1 MFLQTFF
8 MFGFLIGLLAS
19 SYLYFELK
27 TARQKYKKEQ
37 KENAQKLFELSILNE
52 VSDKIGYSLSSKDI
66 AATIASTAEK
76 IFPVT
81 AVSYGIIQNDHIEVT
96 TITHENVGPH
106 YISGVKDIVLQ
117 GIYTIDDQLKNLPVS
132 HYTKGAHIDP
142 QAELLVDSS
151 IQYDAK
157 PVSYFNIPLVLN
169 NRFTGIIN
177 ITSKKEHAYQEED
190 MSMLYKIVNRAQ
202 FAIGRLEDVIENEK
216 GKVDALVKSLSTGAI
231 FFTLDSNSLH
241 LFTINGAAR
250 RFLQI
255 SEENPDLTTVL
266 SHFNLKP
273 NIVGEM
279 KDVIINKK
287 SSIYRDVAI
296 GPLRFNIYVSPVFSL
311 NSDKIIGVA
320 LAMEDITREHETQ
333 KMREGFTNMM
343 VHELRA
349 PLTAIKGAA
358 DLLMHPQTEEEDRV
372 KMRLIIK
379 NSAVR
384 LLTDIDDILDSA
396 KIDAGKLLIQETNSD
411 VVEVLNKAVEELSYI
426 AQDKEILIEKHI
438 DSDIPQFELDP
449 VRIGQVIVNLMS
461 NSIKY
466 SDPHTVIDIY
476 CRKREE
482 YVEIEVKDHGA
493 GIEKEKIENLFK
505 PFSQVNFRK
514 PEKGTGLGLYISKA
528 IIDEHHGKIWLNS
541 KVGEG
546 TSVFF
551 TLPYTHVN
559 PVQPKASMAN

>member
-1 MFLQTFF
+1 

-19 SYLYFELK
+19 TYLYFELK
-27 TARQKYKKEQ
+27 TAREKYKKER

-66 AATIASTAEK
+66 AATIAATAEK
-76 IFPVT
+76 IFPVS

-117 GIYTIDDQLKNLPVS
+117 GIYTVDDQLKNLPIS
-132 HYTKGAHIDP
+132 HYAKGAHIDP
-142 QAELLVDSS
+142 QAELLVDSTMR
-151 IQYDAK
+151 YDAK

-177 ITSKKEHAYQEED
+177 ITSKNEHAYQEED

-250 RFLQI
+250 RFLHI
-255 SEENPDLTTVL
+255 TEETPDLTTVL

-311 NSDKIIGVA
+311 NSDRIIGVA

-333 KMREGFTNMM
+333 KMREGFNNMM
-343 VHELRA
+343 VH
-349 PLTAIKGAA
+349 
-358 DLLMHPQTEEEDRV
+358 
-372 KMRLIIK
+372 
-379 NSAVR
+379 
-384 LLTDIDDILDSA
+384 
-396 KIDAGKLLIQETNSD
+396 
-411 VVEVLNKAVEELSYI
+411 
-426 AQDKEILIEKHI
+426 
-438 DSDIPQFELDP
+438 
-449 VRIGQVIVNLMS
+449 
-461 NSIKY
+461 
-466 SDPHTVIDIY
+466 
-476 CRKREE
+476 
-482 YVEIEVKDHGA
+482 
-493 GIEKEKIENLFK
+493 
-505 PFSQVNFRK
+505 
-514 PEKGTGLGLYISKA
+514 
-528 IIDEHHGKIWLNS
+528 
-541 KVGEG
+541 
-546 TSVFF
+546 
-551 TLPYTHVN
+551 
-559 PVQPKASMAN
+559 